1 MYGTVQNNEL
11 KAIAGLSDGTTS
23 IVHRATDTNY
33 AIPLAVDNQYGAG
46 YVGISDCCKFLFNPL
61 TGIAIVDCMDTTTT
75 CVDIN
80 TNSNTC
86 EQQRLLAQGFDNEG
100 NLDNK
105 IELTNVCYNANCYVC
120 NDASGNPVRKP
131 VLHIGTACIDE
142 LLGIEQGATVKCWC
156 CGTNTNEG
164 NILFTCDDGTGTTI
178 YYATDLNYNANTR
191 LLVSEHMATRRISPY
206 DYNNT
211 NEAYVLLNKEY
222 VTIGG
227 NSRDNSA
234 SFLKISCGCVC
245 INGVGCPAWI
255 GNSNANVN
263 FAANGNT
270 SINAPSLSMSATCT
284 YMSLPNALTCVN
296 LVARDHASGQMVE
309 VPEVVY
315 NPSTC
320 ELCGKFVPTGGIA
333 VCPTSTSAWYNI
345 VINCDT
351 ADGLKYSDV
360 AHRIAADPDTG
371 RIFASGGLTSDGG
384 VAARVEYGNELN
396 IYTTDGRTDSWINY
410 RGGASEL
417 KIGNG
422 NAASGAYGNVYANRA
437 IADLQGRILM
447 DCGYCASNC
456 SFMPYSG
463 TSGVYGIK
471 EGDWGHFL
479 TFSHGN
485 FDTYYGTAVHVPF
498 WDRDRWYWRTR
509 ANGELGGIHAL
520 LDDRGGQRVYGDFY
534 LGCNNYYVQRDGVDQ
549 PVALACDVAGAGMNW
564 LDGTYGSWSSLMG
577 NIPTGRA
584 TYGIFNFSP
593 AVSIYDTTT
602 GKTFTTDE
610 IVGTFYRPNASG
622 MFTGITC
629 LVGSASGVRNLT
641 FWFADNNGPNSGW
654 TSIAPIP
661 GTLYGSASSSGINVM
676 GTV

>member
-1 MYGTVQNNEL
+1 MYGTVEGNEL

-23 IVHRATDTNY
+23 IVHRAADSNY

-46 YVGISDCCKFLFNPL
+46 YVGISDCCKFLYNPF
-61 TGIAIVDCMDTTTT
+61 TGIARVDCMDTTAT

-120 NDASGNPVRKP
+120 NDTSGNPVRKP

-142 LLGIEQGATVKCWC
+142 LLGIEQGATVECWC
-156 CGTNTNEG
+156 CGTDTNEG
-164 NILFTCDDGTGTTI
+164 NILFTCNDGTGTPI
-178 YYATDLNYNANTR
+178 YYDTDLNYDACIHTLCSSNF
-191 LLVSEHMATRRISPY
+191 ATYKI
-206 DYNNT
+206 T
-211 NEAYVLLNKEY
+211 N
-222 VTIGG
+222 IGG
-227 NSRDNSA
+227 NNNICMSDGGQN
-234 SFLKISCGCVC
+234 VC
-245 INGVGCPAWI
+245 IYQSGTGCPYVAVGSTISVDGQSGSVWV

-263 FAANGNT
+263 IAANGNT

-296 LVARDHASGQMVE
+296 LMARDHASGQVVE

-315 NPSTC
+315 NPTTC
-320 ELCGKFVPTGGIA
+320 ELCGKFVPTGGVA
-333 VCPTSTSAWYNI
+333 VCPTTTSAWYNI
-345 VINCDT
+345 VINCAT
-351 ADGLKYSDV
+351 ADGLKYSTNL
-360 AHRIAADPDTG
+360 AAVDPGTG

-384 VAARVEYGNELN
+384 PVIKVESGNELN
-396 IYTTDGRTDSWINY
+396 IYTIDGRTDTWINY

-422 NAASGAYGNVYANRA
+422 NAASGGYGNVYANRA
-437 IADLQGRILM
+437 IADLQGRIMM
-447 DCGYCASNC
+447 DCGLCANVC
-456 SFMPYSG
+456 TFMPYSG
-463 TSGVYGIK
+463 TAGVYGMK
-471 EGDWGHFL
+471 EGDWSHFL

-485 FDTYYGTAVHVPF
+485 FDAYYGTAIQIPF
-498 WDRDRWYWRTR
+498 WDNDRFGWRTR
-509 ANGELGGIHAL
+509 NSGTLGGYHEL
-520 LDDRGGQRVYGDFY
+520 LDNRGGQRVYGDFY

-549 PVALACDVAGAGMNW
+549 PVALACDVSGAGMNW
-564 LDGTYGSWSSLMG
+564 LNGTYDSWTSLMG
-577 NIPTGRA
+577 NIPSGRA
-584 TYGIFNFSP
+584 TYGVFNFSP

-610 IVGTFYRPNASG
+610 IVGTFYRPDGSG
-622 MFTGITC
+622 MFTGLIH
-629 LVGSASGVRNLT
+629 LVGNASGVRNLS
-641 FWFADNNGPNSGW
+641 FWFAGNDGPNSSW